1 MNRKSTLGLQNPT
14 RQSTVTQLNSPDS
27 VTALDLPQFNKTP
40 DQYRICHLAKYYP
53 PMPGGIETHVQAL
66 ARTQANL
73 GAKVS
78 VLCINGLDEKGYK
91 STQTKTVQQ
100 IDESVEVQRMGRLF
114 SLARFDLCPEFPKHF
129 WKLVSESYDIVHLHT
144 PNPTMLLAW
153 VTMRSRIP
161 LVITHHSDIIKQR
174 ILKYALRPLEHLVY
188 SQASRILTDS
198 PKYLEGSKFLRIYKD
213 NLEVL
218 PLGLDC
224 SEHLHPSAAALA
236 YSRCLK
242 EKCGTPIWLSVGR
255 LVYYKALHVAIEA
268 LASVPGTLIIVGV
281 GPLEKEL
288 KKQAKQLGLE
298 NRILWLGRVSEQEL
312 IGAYHAATALW
323 FPSNARSEGFG
334 LVQVE
339 AMASGC
345 PVINADI
352 PGSGVSWVSRHE
364 KEGLT
369 VPVNNSNALAQAANR
384 LLKEPNLRNC
394 LATASRERA
403 CQFDHMTMA
412 EQSFEIYKQA
422 LVSADQSSLFAPRVF
437 RNAAS

>member
-1 MNRKSTLGLQNPT
+1 MNSESILGLQNST
-14 RQSTVTQLNSPDS
+14 KQSTITQSYPPDS
-27 VTALDLPQFNKTP
+27 LTALNLPQSNRSNKAP

-53 PMPGGIETHVQAL
+53 PTPGGIETHVQTL
-66 ARTQANL
+66 ARAQADL
-73 GAKVS
+73 GAEVS
-78 VLCINGLDEKGYK
+78 VLCINGFDEKGCK
-91 STQTKTVQQ
+91 ATQTKTVRQM
-100 IDESVEVQRMGRLF
+100 DESVEVQRMGRLF

-129 WKLVSESYDIVHLHT
+129 GKLVNQSYDVVHLHT

-153 VTMRSRIP
+153 VTMRPRIP

-198 PKYLEGSKFLRIYKD
+198 PKYLEGSRFLQIYKD
-213 NLEVL
+213 NLEIL

-224 SEHLHPSAAALA
+224 SKYLRPTTAALA

-242 EKCGTPIWLSVGR
+242 ECGTPIWLSVGR

-268 LASVPGTLIIVGV
+268 LASVPGILIIVGV

-298 NRILWLGRVSEQEL
+298 NRILWLGRVSEDEL
-312 IGAYHAATALW
+312 AGAYHAATALW

-352 PGSGVSWVSRHE
+352 PGSGVPWVSRHE
-364 KEGLT
+364 QEGLT
-369 VPVNNSNALAQAANR
+369 VSINSPSALAQAAKR
-384 LLKEPNLRNC
+384 LLNEPDLRNRF
-394 LATASRERA
+394 ATASRLRA
-403 CQFDHMTMA
+403 SRFNHIIMA
-412 EQSFEIYKQA
+412 KQSFEIYERAWQ
-422 LVSADQSSLFAPRVF
+422 SAAQRSSFCTESL
-437 RNAAS
+437 